1 MNNRCRNLPLSCRN
15 LPLKAW
21 QPSVAK
27 LEGCLRGSA
36 IERRLGA
43 TKTANSDRKT
53 RELRPTGA
61 CQDLRCPFLYN
72 PSVFPILVKRLPLAK
87 PAPIRCV
94 HLQQADRR
102 SAYRSAPDNKDSVA
116 LEVLIPLVLPR
127 MKQPDERAAFR
138 VKSAQVRSLVCI
150 AVVAGESEVS
160 AVVSSAML
168 ASDDVLD
175 VIGEER
181 LRILRQ
187 ATVFAAITGPFADS
201 LPEPLV
207 HQAA

>member
-1 MNNRCRNLPLSCRN
+1 
-15 LPLKAW
+15 
-21 QPSVAK
+21 
-27 LEGCLRGSA
+27 
-36 IERRLGA
+36 
-43 TKTANSDRKT
+43 
-53 RELRPTGA
+53 
-61 CQDLRCPFLYN
+61 
-72 PSVFPILVKRLPLAK
+72 
-87 PAPIRCV
+87 
-94 HLQQADRR
+94 
-102 SAYRSAPDNKDSVA
+102 
-116 LEVLIPLVLPR
+116 
-127 MKQPDERAAFR
+127 MKQPDERVAFR

-160 AVVSSAML
+160 AVVSSTML

-187 ATVFAAITGPFADS
+187 TAVFAAITGPFADS

>member
-1 MNNRCRNLPLSCRN
+1 MTDNRMRKYHGNNYLSY
-15 LPLKAW
+15 
-21 QPSVAK
+21 
-27 LEGCLRGSA
+27 G
-36 IERRLGA
+36 
-43 TKTANSDRKT
+43 
-53 RELRPTGA
+53 
-61 CQDLRCPFLYN
+61 LRCPFLYN
-72 PSVFPILVKRLPLAK
+72 PSVFPILVKRLPFAK

-102 SAYRSAPDNKDSVA
+102 PTYRSPPYNKDSVA
-116 LEVLIPLVLPR
+116 LEVLIPLALPW

-168 ASDDVLD
+168 ASDDVLN
-175 VIGEER
+175 VIGKER

-187 ATVFAAITGPFADS
+187 ATVFAAITSPFADS